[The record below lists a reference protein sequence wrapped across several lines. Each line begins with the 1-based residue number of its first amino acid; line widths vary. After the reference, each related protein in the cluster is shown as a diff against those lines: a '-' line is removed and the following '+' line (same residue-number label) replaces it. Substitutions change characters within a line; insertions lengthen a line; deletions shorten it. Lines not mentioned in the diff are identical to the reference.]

1 MDPNFDRS
9 VFPKFEAPWVED
21 LPYIL
26 ETCRGGPR
34 PIRLCLEKTK
44 NFGQIQLP
52 WTWRPK
58 WTQILIIRIFPKFE
72 AHWVEEL
79 PYMLETCRG
88 GPRPIRL
95 CVEKTKNFGQIQPP
109 RTWRPKFDR
118 PFFPKF
124 EAPWVEDLPYMLET
138 CREGP
143 RPIRLCVEKTKN
155 FGQIQPMWTW
165 RPKWTQILIGP
176 FSPNLKPLE

>member
-1 MDPNFDRS
+1 MDSNFHLP
-9 VFPKFEAPWVED
+9 VFPKFDAPWVED
-21 LPYIL
+21 LPYML

-52 WTWRPK
+52 RTWRPK
-58 WTQILIIRIFPKFE
+58 WTQILIGRVFPKFE
-72 AHWVEEL
+72 ALWVEDL

-95 CVEKTKNFGQIQPP
+95 CVEKTKHFVKFNHRGPGGQNLIGL
-109 RTWRPKFDR
+109 
-118 PFFPKF
+118 FPQIWSPLSRGP
-124 EAPWVEDLPYMLET
+124 AHMLET
-138 CREGP
+138 CRGGP
-143 RPIRLCVEKTKN
+143 RPIGLCLEKTKY
-155 FGQIQPMWTW
+155 FGQIKPPRTW